1 MHLEPNEFSYK
12 MFINAKQ
19 ITSTDLAKA
28 IPVFKQFWTKEALKK
43 LVKKFGFIPHE
54 VKVALLA
61 YSNPLVKE
69 FTNSDIDS
77 LYIKLRPSDIPSKY
91 MKPEEYQFLEY
102 TNRIVHI
109 CTINNPS
116 TYKHQHLIDTY
127 LNILNRMPKSKQSK
141 ALIKYLKLVK
151 ETHDNKWLKN
161 RNDSSG
167 RRWLWRLLC
176 SV

>member
-19 ITSTDLAKA
+19 ITPTDLAKA
-28 IPVFKQFWTKEALKK
+28 IPVFRQFWTKEDLKK
-43 LVKKFGFIPHE
+43 LLKKFKILSGE
-54 VKVALLA
+54 VKAALIVH
-61 YSNPLVKE
+61 SNPLVKQ

-77 LYIKLRPSDIPSKY
+77 PYIKLRPSDIPKQY

-127 LNILNRMPKSKQSK
+127 LNILKRMPKSKQSK

-151 ETHDNKWLKN
+151 ETHDNK
-161 RNDSSG
+161 
-167 RRWLWRLLC
+167 
-176 SV
+176 

>member
-19 ITSTDLAKA
+19 ITPTDLAKA
-28 IPVFKQFWTKEALKK
+28 IPVFRQFWTKEDLKK
-43 LVKKFGFIPHE
+43 ILKKFKILSGE
-54 VKVALLA
+54 VKVALVTH
-61 YSNPLVKE
+61 SNPLVKQ

-77 LYIKLRPSDIPSKY
+77 LYIKLKPSDIPSKY

-127 LNILNRMPKSKQSK
+127 LNILKRMPKSKQSK
-141 ALIKYLKLVK
+141 ALIKYLKTCK
-151 ETHDNKWLKN
+151 GNTHDNK
-161 RNDSSG
+161 
-167 RRWLWRLLC
+167 
-176 SV
+176 

>member
-19 ITSTDLAKA
+19 ITPTDLAKA
-28 IPVFKQFWTKEALKK
+28 IPVFRQFWTKEDLKK
-43 LVKKFGFIPHE
+43 ILKKFKILSGE
-54 VKVALLA
+54 VKTALIVH
-61 YSNPLVKE
+61 SNPLVKQ

-77 LYIKLRPSDIPSKY
+77 PYIKLRPSDIPSKY
-91 MKPEEYQFLEY
+91 MKPEEYQFLEYMKPEAYQFLEY

-127 LNILNRMPKSKQSK
+127 LNILKRMPKSKQSK

-151 ETHDNKWLKN
+151 ETQ
-161 RNDSSG
+161 
-167 RRWLWRLLC
+167 
-176 SV
+176 